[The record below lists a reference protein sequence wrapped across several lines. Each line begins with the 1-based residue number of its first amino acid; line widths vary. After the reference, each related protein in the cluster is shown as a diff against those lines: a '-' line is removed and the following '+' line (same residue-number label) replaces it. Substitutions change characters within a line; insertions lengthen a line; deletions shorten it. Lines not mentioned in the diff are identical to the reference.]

1 MAKPEHSKYTSISTT
16 LTPPNDIAQ
25 AHCNR
30 YTTCYYKDLDMRVIR
45 APSIGWAHE
54 QVIKMILE
62 KGWVLTTEDAEA
74 TVEFEE
80 IAMQID
86 TPLAEPMVSPHS
98 RFQQRFV
105 EQYAKDLLNGSKAS
119 FEYDYHGRLFD
130 WGERLA
136 ANGQPVHIDQIAY
149 IVGKLRSSPVSRRAI
164 AITWNPVIDEKLDDC
179 PCLQL
184 IQCVLRD
191 GKLDMRVI
199 FRSNDMLTAAGA
211 NMYALVQLQK
221 SIADQLGVPCGTYT
235 HISLVP
241 HIYFIRDVHD
251 IEPFCGKG
259 KLIEPVKEVCR
270 ACQRCDRAKTV

>member
-1 MAKPEHSKYTSISTT
+1 
-16 LTPPNDIAQ
+16 
-25 AHCNR
+25 
-30 YTTCYYKDLDMRVIR
+30 MRVIR
-45 APSIGWAHE
+45 APSIGRAHE

-62 KGWVLTTEDAEA
+62 KGWTLRTEDAEA

-80 IAMQID
+80 IAMQVD
-86 TPLAEPMVSPHS
+86 TPLAEPAVSPHS

-105 EQYAKDLLNGSKAS
+105 EQYARDLIHGSHAA

-130 WGERLA
+130 WGERLV
-136 ANGQPVHIDQIAY
+136 NEGQPVHVDQIAY
-149 IVGKLRSSPVSRRAI
+149 IVDKLRSQPETRRAV

-184 IQCVLRD
+184 VQCVVRD
-191 GKLDMRVI
+191 NKLHMRVI

-221 SIADQLGVPCGTYT
+221 HIADQLGITCGTYT

-241 HIYFIRDVHD
+241 HIYYIRDMHD

-259 KLIEPVKEVCR
+259 QFIQPVKEVCR
-270 ACQRCDRAKTV
+270 ACKGCGRAESV

>member
-1 MAKPEHSKYTSISTT
+1 
-16 LTPPNDIAQ
+16 
-25 AHCNR
+25 
-30 YTTCYYKDLDMRVIR
+30 MRLIR
-45 APSIGWAHE
+45 APSIGRAHE

-62 KGWVLTTEDAEA
+62 KGWVLQTENDEA
-74 TVEFEE
+74 TIEFEE
-80 IAMQID
+80 IAMQVD

-105 EQYAKDLLNGSKAS
+105 EQYARDLLQGSKAS

-130 WGERLA
+130 WGERLTSKG
-136 ANGQPVHIDQIAY
+136 NDVHVDQIAY
-149 IVGKLRSSPVSRRAI
+149 IINKLKTSSKSRRAI
-164 AITWNPVIDEKLDDC
+164 AITWNPVIDENLDDC

-184 IQCVLRD
+184 VQCMLRD
-191 GKLDMRVI
+191 GKLQMRVV

-221 SIADQLGVPCGTYT
+221 HIADQLGVPCGTYT

-241 HIYFIRDVHD
+241 HIYYIRDIHD

-259 KLIEPVKEVCR
+259 TLIRPVADVCR
-270 ACQRCDRAKTV
+270 TCKRCPRSSVV